1 MCIAQVAAYANPPSF
16 VSIKLVDKIGVSV
29 PNAVVAIPNTHA
41 HSEHELALPVAIMD
55 QVDYQYAPEVLI
67 VDKNQWVDFPNS
79 DNVRHHVYSFS
90 SPKTFEIKMYAGS
103 DAQPIQFNT
112 GGIVVLGCN
121 IHDSM
126 IGYIYVSENETSF
139 LSDANGKLVLPAN
152 TRDITIWH
160 PNLSANHVERKNYT
174 ISQNVSE
181 QTLTLDM
188 LINSEQSTDNLK
200 DDVKTNNF
208 RNKFKRFD

>member
-1 MCIAQVAAYANPPSF
+1 MCLAQVTATTKPSSF
-16 VSIKLVDKIGVSV
+16 VSIKLVDKSGVSV
-29 PNAVVAIPNTHA
+29 PNAVVSIPNTHA
-41 HSEHELALPVAIMD
+41 NSEHELTQAIAIMD
-55 QVDYQYAPEVLI
+55 QIDYQYAPEVLI

-126 IGYIYVSENETSF
+126 VGYIYVSENETSY

-152 TRDITIWH
+152 TSNITIWH

-174 ISQNVSE
+174 ISRNISE

-188 LINSEQSTDNLK
+188 LINIAQSTDNLK
-200 DDVKTNNF
+200 NDGKSNSF